1 MSSRTY
7 KLPHAVTTTIGIDI
21 GIDRGHAWGLGAKS
35 AIGLPRIVVFG
46 SVGGGSNGGR
56 ARVNDPR
63 VRKAREGARAR
74 NRAPPL
80 FITLRAARS
89 APATRGG
96 AEAAFRAAGSA
107 TLRK

>member
-1 MSSRTY
+1 MFS
-7 KLPHAVTTTIGIDI
+7 LAVTTTIGIDI
-21 GIDRGHAWGLGAKS
+21 GFDQGHAKSLGAKS

-46 SVGGGSNGGR
+46 SVGGGSSDGR

-96 AEAAFRAAGSA
+96 AEAAFRAAGAA